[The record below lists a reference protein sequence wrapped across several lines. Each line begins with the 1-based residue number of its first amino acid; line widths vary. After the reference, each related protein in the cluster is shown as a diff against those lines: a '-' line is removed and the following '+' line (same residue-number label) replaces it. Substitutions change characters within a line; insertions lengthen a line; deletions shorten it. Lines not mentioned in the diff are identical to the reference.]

1 MPALF
6 VSDLPAV
13 SPPTLAPAVM
23 RAGVLFGTAPA
34 DCLQPDWREHDIN
47 CEMARGVF
55 EDIFANEWDDN
66 GRGEHEDRFVR
77 VGMVENAC
85 CSSLTPFEGE
95 DSDHLGET
103 GGTAE
108 PRGTSEAMVRC
119 KNCRL

>member
-85 CSSLTPFEGE
+85 CSSLTPFEGRVFGSSRP
-95 DSDHLGET
+95 DRRNGRAPRHLRGH
-103 GGTAE
+103 GT
-108 PRGTSEAMVRC
+108 V
-119 KNCRL
+119 